1 MNGRIPVVL
10 GLVAALGASG
20 CSRFGGFGSEPQLEP
35 LPAVPAAPVAAAALP
50 PPTNP
55 PPPVEPVEPEPIQP
69 AALPAPEQQLAVQ
82 RSELLGGWTIESG
95 GERCQ
100 LFMVLTG
107 WSGGYRAS
115 TRGCQSE
122 ALKGVSAWD
131 LAGKEITLKDSATA
145 PVANLYATAPGKFNG
160 RLSSGEAVSVFR

>member
-20 CSRFGGFGSEPQLEP
+20 CSRFGGFGSEPQPEP
-35 LPAVPAAPVAAAALP
+35 LPAVPAAPVAAAVLP
-50 PPTNP
+50 PPTTAP
-55 PPPVEPVEPEPIQP
+55 PPPVEPEPIQP
-69 AALPAPEQQLAVQ
+69 AALPAPEQQLAIQ
-82 RSELLGGWTIESG
+82 RSELLGGWTVESG
-95 GERCQ
+95 GQKCQ

-122 ALKGVSAWD
+122 TLKGISAWD
-131 LAGKEITLKDSATA
+131 LAGKEITLKDSTTA
-145 PVANLYATAPGKFNG
+145 PVANLYATAPGRFSG
-160 RLSSGEAVSVFR
+160 RLTSGEAVSVYR